1 MIFPPTTCQRL
12 IVKVG
17 SALLVTPE
25 GEVRREWLTGLVAD
39 IAARAKGLFDALRD
53 KTRNQG

>member
-25 GEVRREWLTGLVAD
+25 GEVRRDWLTGP
-39 IAARAKGLFDALRD
+39 DAP
-53 KTRNQG
+53 TTAG